1 MRIRNCER
9 CGETLRETHGH
20 LECKY
25 CGAQYDLAD
34 EAASFEAMLE
44 AKKQEILANRRRV
57 LWDEVHKKNPS
68 KVAIQSAARSVREI
82 NADDTLSHFY
92 LLAHEDDHTDLIGF
106 LSSEKMSD
114 TLAREVVRFMLLSVE
129 GEDVLAL
136 KTFIENHFKGEDYTK
151 FMTQIESIADD
162 LEEGTYMTSLP
173 REVFLAYSSKDMD
186 KVTEMTRFLE
196 DNELSVFCAL
206 RNLRHGAGAAEK
218 YEIGLKDAI
227 AHCKVFVLLSSVNSR
242 SLKCDALSVEVPYL
256 MDHFPKMARIHYR
269 LDDEPTKAG
278 AAVLLKSFDDGREWC
293 RTKEDLLERIVNAL
307 RESQKEVEAAPSPM
321 PAPTPREEALP
332 QEESF
337 VVLKKGNPDVAYNG
351 TTFLAYKGNA
361 RKVTIGD
368 EFTAIERAA
377 FQNAPDVE
385 EIDTGNGVSSLHP
398 FAIDGADHLRRFIV
412 GSALKEIQSGA
423 FARVPSLQVIDID
436 PDNTYFT
443 VTDGALL
450 SGNRSILYRYPSRMP
465 AKTYKVPVTVSIID
479 VGAFCGCANLESVIL
494 PDGLTE
500 IGNGAFSKCPM
511 LHDVFI
517 PKSVTRMGKNAFLG
531 SPSLV
536 IKVEAPSFPRN
547 WDGSFAGRC
556 LVQYGSKR

>member
-1 MRIRNCER
+1 MRIRICER
-9 CGETLRETHGH
+9 CGEALHEINGH
-20 LECKY
+20 LECRY
-25 CGAQYDLAD
+25 CGARYDLAD

-68 KVAIQSAARSVREI
+68 KVAIESAARSVREI
-82 NADDTLSHFY
+82 NAEDTLANFY
-92 LLAHEDDHTDLIGF
+92 LLAHEEDHADLIAF
-106 LSSEKMSD
+106 LSGEKMND
-114 TLAREVVRFMLLSVE
+114 TVAKEVVRFMLLSVE

-136 KTFIENHFKGEDYTK
+136 KTFIENHFKGEEYTE

-173 REVFLAYSSKDMD
+173 RDVFLAYSSKDMD

-196 DNELSVFCAL
+196 ENEFSVFCAL

-227 AHCKVFVLLSSVNSR
+227 AHCKVFVFLSSVNSR

-256 MDHFPKMARIHYR
+256 MDRFPKMARIHYR

-307 RESQKEVEAAPSPM
+307 REREKGSEAAPA
-321 PAPTPREEALP
+321 PAPAPREEPAP

-337 VVLKKGNPDVAYNG
+337 VVLKKGNPDVAYSG

-361 RKVTIGD
+361 RKVRIGD

-377 FQNAPDVE
+377 FQNAPEVE
-385 EIDTGNGVSSLHP
+385 EIDTGNGVSSLHS
-398 FAIDGADHLRRFIV
+398 FAIDGADHLRRFTV
-412 GSALKEIQSGA
+412 GSALEEIQSGA

-436 PDNTYFT
+436 PDNMNFM

-450 SGNRSILYRYPSRMP
+450 SSNRRILYRYPSRRP
-465 AKTYKVPVTVSIID
+465 AKAYKVPVTVSIID
-479 VGAFCGCANLESVIL
+479 VGAFCGCANLESVVL

-511 LHDVFI
+511 LRDVFI

-531 SPSLV
+531 SSNLV
-536 IKVEAPSFPRN
+536 LRVEAPSFPRD

>member
-1 MRIRNCER
+1 MRIRICER
-9 CGETLRETHGH
+9 CGEALHEINGH

-25 CGAQYDLAD
+25 CGARYDLAD

-68 KVAIQSAARSVREI
+68 KVAIESAARSVREI
-82 NADDTLSHFY
+82 NAEDTLANFY
-92 LLAHEDDHTDLIGF
+92 LLAHEEDHADLIAF
-106 LSSEKMSD
+106 LSGEKMND
-114 TLAREVVRFMLLSVE
+114 TVAKEVVRFMLLSVE

-136 KTFIENHFKGEDYTK
+136 KTFIENHFKGEEYTE

-173 REVFLAYSSKDMD
+173 RDVFLAYSSKDMD

-196 DNELSVFCAL
+196 ENEFSVFCAL

-227 AHCKVFVLLSSVNSR
+227 AHCKVFVFLSSVNSR

-256 MDHFPKMARIHYR
+256 MDRFPKMARIHYR

-307 RESQKEVEAAPSPM
+307 REREKGSEAAPA
-321 PAPTPREEALP
+321 PAPAPREEPAP

-337 VVLKKGNPDVAYNG
+337 VVLNKGNPDVAYSG

-361 RKVTIGD
+361 RKVRIGD

-377 FQNAPDVE
+377 FQNAPEVE
-385 EIDTGNGVSSLHP
+385 EIDTGNGVSSLHS
-398 FAIDGADHLRRFIV
+398 FAIDGADHLRRFTV
-412 GSALKEIQSGA
+412 GSALEEIQSGA

-436 PDNTYFT
+436 PDNINFM

-450 SGNRSILYRYPSRMP
+450 SSNRRILYRYPSRRP
-465 AKTYKVPVTVSIID
+465 AKAYKVPVTVSIID
-479 VGAFCGCANLESVIL
+479 VGAFCGCVNLESVVL

-500 IGNGAFSKCPM
+500 IGNGAFSKCPA

-536 IKVEAPSFPRN
+536 IRVEAPSFPRD

>member
-1 MRIRNCER
+1 MRIRICER
-9 CGETLRETHGH
+9 CGEALHEINGH
-20 LECKY
+20 LECNY
-25 CGAQYDLAD
+25 CGARYDLAD

-68 KVAIQSAARSVREI
+68 KVAIESAARSVREI
-82 NADDTLSHFY
+82 NAEDTLANFY
-92 LLAHEDDHTDLIGF
+92 LLAHEEDHADLIAF
-106 LSSEKMSD
+106 LSGEKMND
-114 TLAREVVRFMLLSVE
+114 TVAKEVVRFMLLSVE
-129 GEDVLAL
+129 GEDILAL
-136 KTFIENHFKGEDYTK
+136 KTFIENHFKGEEYTD

-173 REVFLAYSSKDMD
+173 RDVFLAYSSKDMD

-196 DNELSVFCAL
+196 ENEFSVFCAL

-227 AHCKVFVLLSSVNSR
+227 AHCKVFVFLSSVNSR

-256 MDHFPKMARIHYR
+256 VDRFPKMARIHYR

-307 RESQKEVEAAPSPM
+307 RESQKGPEAAPA
-321 PAPTPREEALP
+321 PAPAPREEPAP

-361 RKVTIGD
+361 RKVRIGD
-368 EFTAIERAA
+368 EFTAIERGA
-377 FQNAPDVE
+377 FQNAPEVE
-385 EIDTGNGVSSLHP
+385 EIDTGNGVSSLRS
-398 FAIDGADHLRRFIV
+398 FAIDGADHLRRFTV

-436 PDNTYFT
+436 PDNINFM
-443 VTDGALL
+443 VSDGALL
-450 SGNRSILYRYPSRMP
+450 SSNRRILYRYPSRSP
-465 AKTYKVPVTVSIID
+465 AKAYKVPVTVSIID
-479 VGAFCGCANLESVIL
+479 VGAFCGCANLESVVL

-536 IKVEAPSFPRN
+536 IRVEAPSFPRD